1 MWDELAHVW
10 SPQLELGNPRS
21 FWLVM
26 LMSTSFGLTFL
37 KQYVLRVNSFCL
49 TNTMLKT
56 RVQEQKWKIVGVG
69 LCAMK
74 DGKPYLK
81 KKQTNYLLH
90 FLLVYIARF
99 ILLKLNFVVSLFS
112 GMVNWTLCDFLFL
125 LQPCSD
131 LASPF
136 IAYCICRLFCTLK
149 ILMTSSN
156 LKHFSQIKFHWHL

>member
-10 SPQLELGNPRS
+10 SPQLEPGNPRS
-21 FWLVM
+21 FWLVT

-37 KQYVLRVNSFCL
+37 KQYVLRVNSFHL
-49 TNTMLKT
+49 ANTMLKT

-81 KKQTNYLLH
+81 KKNRNYLLH

-112 GMVNWTLCDFLFL
+112 GMVNWTVWFSVLTPAL
-125 LQPCSD
+125 LWPCLS
-131 LASPF
+131 LHSLLYLPP
-136 IAYCICRLFCTLK
+136 LLHVE
-149 ILMTSSN
+149 N
-156 LKHFSQIKFHWHL
+156 LVDDQFKSQAF